1 MSGLTQA
8 TGVSAALQSGSGDL
22 STLKRV
28 TKDLR
33 VGGKLERSLLELPQL
48 HRKLGRQKV
57 LPQFPLGSL
66 LNSFK
71 GPGPSMS

>member
-8 TGVSAALQSGSGDL
+8 TRVSAALQSGSGEL

-28 TKDLR
+28 TEELG
-33 VGGKLERSLLELPQL
+33 VGGKVERSLLDVPQL